1 LRIEEFVHASGAR
14 QMGMKQTLEVINAME
29 ADGVIGRHQGGVAM
43 HPHWYRR
50 CMPYTKKAMSQT
62 IYPDVSDI
70 LARKKEGRRE
80 ISRRSLGEK
89 IAMVEAM
96 RERLAP
102 LKRIREERRANG
114 KSAMSNS
121 RKTRPQ

>member
-1 LRIEEFVHASGAR
+1 MI
-14 QMGMKQTLEVINAME
+14 K
-29 ADGVIGRHQGGVAM
+29 
-43 HPHWYRR
+43 
-50 CMPYTKKAMSQT
+50 T
-62 IYPDVSDI
+62 IYPDVTDI